1 MAEQTSIIRAYQII
15 SIRHVKPPPGA
26 EGSGWHQYVIAQG
39 KNTIQG
45 YRQGS
50 LDAVTKAVE
59 VNVAQLNERY
69 TGKSGRAHL
78 VLPTPKKKIRN

>member
-1 MAEQTSIIRAYQII
+1 MAEQTSIIRTYQIV
-15 SIRHVKPPPGA
+15 SIRHVKPPPGT

-69 TGKSGRAHL
+69 MGKSGRAHL